1 MSPQHDKA
9 LTRQA
14 AIVPIRRAR
23 PLRRRRDELEFLPAA
38 LEIMETPPSPT
49 ARISAVVIVALM
61 AAGIIWATI
70 GRIDIDATADGSVVP
85 SGRTKTVQP
94 FATGVVTAIHVA
106 NGQHVQ
112 AGEAVV
118 DLDPTQSMKDRD
130 KATHEVLLARLDEV
144 RLQAQ
149 LEDRPAVWPAGVAD
163 ADALATAKSRMREQT
178 SQQAAKLAT
187 IDRQIAE
194 KRANVDEVKATIADM
209 DATMPM
215 VAAHFRIRSWGVQTG
230 SGDMLDYQDSL
241 RTLVDQHQQRLIQL
255 QKQQEAEQSLASLIA
270 QRDETVAEYRSSL
283 LDNLNQAQD
292 QDAKS
297 THDMIWAARL
307 TDLQTLRAPV
317 SGLVQ
322 QLAVHT
328 LGGVVMSGDPIMV
341 IVPDDAPLEVEAMVQ
356 NRDIGFVH
364 PGQPAEVKVEAMDF
378 TRYGMLHGTVTGISH
393 DVISDNQQYMTLQP
407 QGGQN
412 YSGQQSQS
420 HAHAQQP
427 DGSQQGHDD
436 PVYVAHIALRE
447 KGIQT
452 EEGFMPVQAGMTVVT
467 EIKTGRRRIID
478 FLLSPLQRYR
488 HEALTER

>member
-1 MSPQHDKA
+1 M
-9 LTRQA
+9 
-14 AIVPIRRAR
+14 
-23 PLRRRRDELEFLPAA
+23 
-38 LEIMETPPSPT
+38 
-49 ARISAVVIVALM
+49 
-61 AAGIIWATI
+61 
-70 GRIDIDATADGSVVP
+70 
-85 SGRTKTVQP
+85 
-94 FATGVVTAIHVA
+94 
-106 NGQHVQ
+106 
-112 AGEAVV
+112 
-118 DLDPTQSMKDRD
+118 
-130 KATHEVLLARLDEV
+130 
-144 RLQAQ
+144 
-149 LEDRPAVWPAGVAD
+149 
-163 ADALATAKSRMREQT
+163 
-178 SQQAAKLAT
+178 
-187 IDRQIAE
+187 
-194 KRANVDEVKATIADM
+194 
-209 DATMPM
+209 
-215 VAAHFRIRSWGVQTG
+215 
-230 SGDMLDYQDSL
+230 

-297 THDMIWAARL
+297 THDMIWARQRL

-364 PGQPAEVKVEAMDF
+364 PGQPAEIKVEAMDF
-378 TRYGMLHGTVTGISH
+378 TRYGMLHGIVTGISR

-412 YSGQQSQS
+412 YSSQQSQS
-420 HAHAQQP
+420 HARMRSSRTARSK
-427 DGSQQGHDD
+427 GTTIRFTWRISLC
-436 PVYVAHIALRE
+436 ASRE
-447 KGIQT
+447 FRPRKVSRRSR
-452 EEGFMPVQAGMTVVT
+452 PARLTVVT

-488 HEALTER
+488 QPVPSTLRNVEVRGTLRFQPGRIAGGSNGRHARLQICR